1 LAITTSELE
10 RFISDF
16 EKRMAPLERAADEA
30 WWNLATSGTDEAR
43 EEFVRAGKA
52 YNGLF
57 SDQNEYQDLRR
68 LYENSNVL
76 ENPLLQRQVEVLYRA
91 FAERQGDE
99 GILGRIEELEAEAN
113 AIYGNHRSEVRD
125 RVMGENEVREL
136 LRTSAD
142 QDLRQET
149 WEASKSVGRAVEG
162 TVRELAGL
170 RNRLARDQ
178 GYENH
183 YARSLELQEIE
194 ARELARIMGSLESTT
209 NEPFRELKGNIDAK
223 LGQKFGVDTVMPW
236 HLSGPFFHRAPD
248 IAGVDLDLYFEGKD
262 IEDLTRRTFDVLGL
276 DVRGVISSSDLYE
289 RKGKSQHAFCTRLG
303 REYPYDVRV
312 LANVRPEAYW
322 MDAMLHE
329 FGHAVYDRHVN
340 PRLPYLLRT
349 HAHATT
355 TEAIAL
361 MMGSLV
367 DDPGWLR
374 SVAGANRE
382 RLGEDSEK
390 LGANRRA
397 SRMILTRFVL
407 VMYHFEQALY
417 ADPDN
422 GELNSVWWDLV
433 ERLLFVERPPGR
445 DEPDWSAV
453 IHVAVAPVYYHN
465 YMLGELISA
474 QLRNYLES
482 HITQGP
488 FYENEVAG
496 RYLLESF
503 FGPGAREN
511 WRDTVL
517 RATGEPLNPE
527 YFVKSLG

>member
-1 LAITTSELE
+1 MIPTSDLE

-16 EKRMAPLERAADEA
+16 ESRLAPVERAADEA
-30 WWNLATSGTDEAR
+30 WWNLATSGTEEAQ
-43 EEFVRAGKA
+43 EAFVAANKA
-52 YNGLF
+52 YSGLF
-57 SDQNEYQDLRR
+57 SDPNEYRKLRER
-68 LYENSNVL
+68 FEDRDSV
-76 ENPLLQRQVEVLYRA
+76 ESPLLRRQVEVLYRM
-91 FAERQGDE
+91 FEERQGDRE
-99 GILGRIEELEAEAN
+99 ILGRIEELEAEAN
-113 AIYGNHRSEVRD
+113 AIYGNHRSVVGGRKL
-125 RVMGENEVREL
+125 VENEVREL
-136 LRTSAD
+136 LRSSED
-142 QDLRQET
+142 EDLRREA

-162 TVRELAGL
+162 TVRELARL
-170 RNRLARDQ
+170 RNRLAREQ
-178 GYENH
+178 GHEDY
-183 YARSLELQEIE
+183 YARSLELQEIR
-194 ARELARIMGSLESTT
+194 AGELAAIMDDLASATDA
-209 NEPFRELKGNIDAK
+209 PFEELKRDLDAE
-223 LGQKFGVDTVMPW
+223 LRRKFGVEVVMPW

-248 IAGVDLDLYFEGKD
+248 VAGVDLDRYFEEKD
-262 IEDLTRRTFDVLGL
+262 LEELTRKTFDGLGL
-276 DVRGVISSSDLYE
+276 DVRGVIPGSDLYE
-289 RKGKSQHAFCTRLG
+289 REGKSQHAFCIRIG

-312 LANVRPEAYW
+312 LANVRPDAYW

-349 HAHATT
+349 YAHANT

-361 MMGSLV
+361 MMGALI

-374 SVAGANRE
+374 SVAGAG
-382 RLGEDSEK
+382 GEDLDDDAAK
-390 LGANRRA
+390 LAAHRRA
-397 SRMILTRFVL
+397 AKLILTRSVL
-407 VMYHFEQALY
+407 IMYHFEQALY
-417 ADPDN
+417 ADPDS
-422 GELNSVWWDLV
+422 GELNSLWWDLV
-433 ERLLFVERPPGR
+433 DRYLYVDRPPGR
-445 DEPDWSAV
+445 DEPDWVAV

-527 YFVKSLG
+527 HFAMSLE

>member
-1 LAITTSELE
+1 MIRTELE

-16 EKRMAPLERAADEA
+16 ERRMAPVEKAADEA
-30 WWNLATSGTDEAR
+30 WWNLATTGTDEAQ
-43 EEFVRAGKA
+43 EAFVRAGKA
-52 YNGLF
+52 YNNLF
-57 SDQNEYQDLRR
+57 SDRDEYRKLIYW
-68 LYENSNVL
+68 YEERDAL
-76 ENPLLQRQVEVLYRA
+76 ESPLLRRQVEVLYRA

-99 GILGRIEELEAEAN
+99 EILDRIEELEAEAN
-113 AIYGNHRSEVRD
+113 AVYGNHRSVVRGKK
-125 RVMGENEVREL
+125 MGENEVRDI
-136 LRTSAD
+136 LRLAED
-142 QDLRQET
+142 PDLRREA
-149 WEASKSVGRAVEG
+149 WEASKSVGREVEG
-162 TVRELAGL
+162 TVRELARL
-170 RNRLARDQ
+170 RNRLAREQ
-178 GYENH
+178 GYEDY
-183 YARSLELQEIE
+183 YARSLELQEIQ
-194 ARELARIMGSLESTT
+194 AGELAGIMGGLESATDA
-209 NEPFRELKGNIDAK
+209 PFKEMKRYIDARLK
-223 LGQKFGVDTVMPW
+223 EKFGVDRVMPW

-248 IAGVDLDLYFEGKD
+248 VAGIDLDRYFEGED
-262 IEDLTRRTFDVLGL
+262 LEDLTRRTFDALGL

-289 RKGKSQHAFCTRLG
+289 REGKSQHAFCARIG

-312 LANVRPEAYW
+312 LANVRPDAYW

-349 HAHATT
+349 YAHANT

-361 MMGSLV
+361 MMGALV

-374 SVAGANRE
+374 SV
-382 RLGEDSEK
+382 LGTSQEKLDEDSEK
-390 LGANRRA
+390 LGAHRRA
-397 SRMILTRFVL
+397 DRLILTRFVL

-417 ADPDN
+417 ADPDDE
-422 GELNSVWWDLV
+422 GLNSVWWDLV
-433 ERLLFVERPPGR
+433 ERFLLVDRPPER
-445 DEPDWSAV
+445 DEPDWAAV

-482 HITQGP
+482 HITHGP

-503 FGPGAREN
+503 FGPGARED

-517 RATGEPLNPE
+517 RATGEHLNPE
-527 YFVKSLG
+527 HFVRSLD

>member
-1 LAITTSELE
+1 
-10 RFISDF
+10 
-16 EKRMAPLERAADEA
+16 M
-30 WWNLATSGTDEAR
+30 
-43 EEFVRAGKA
+43 
-52 YNGLF
+52 
-57 SDQNEYQDLRR
+57 
-68 LYENSNVL
+68 
-76 ENPLLQRQVEVLYRA
+76 
-91 FAERQGDE
+91 
-99 GILGRIEELEAEAN
+99 
-113 AIYGNHRSEVRD
+113 
-125 RVMGENEVREL
+125 
-136 LRTSAD
+136 
-142 QDLRQET
+142 
-149 WEASKSVGRAVEG
+149 
-162 TVRELAGL
+162 ELASL
-170 RNRLARDQ
+170 RNRLAREQ

-194 ARELARIMGSLESTT
+194 APELARIMGLLESATDA
-209 NEPFRELKGNIDAK
+209 PFRELKRDIDTK
-223 LGQKFGVDTVMPW
+223 LGLKFGVDAVMPW
-236 HLSGPFFHRAPD
+236 HLSGLFFQRATD
-248 IAGVDLDLYFEGKD
+248 IAGIDLDRYFEEED
-262 IEDLTRRTFDVLGL
+262 LEDLTRRTFDALGL

-289 RKGKSQHAFCTRLG
+289 REGKNQHAFCARLG

-312 LANVRPEAYW
+312 LANVRPDAYW

-349 HAHATT
+349 YAHANT

-361 MMGSLV
+361 MMGALV

-382 RLGEDSEK
+382 RLDRDSDK
-390 LGANRRA
+390 LAAHRRA
-397 SRMILTRFVL
+397 DRMILTRLVL

-417 ADPDN
+417 ADPDSA
-422 GELNSVWWDLV
+422 ELNSVWWDLV
-433 ERLLFVERPPGR
+433 ERLLFVDRPPGR
-445 DEPDWSAV
+445 DEPDWAAV

-482 HITQGP
+482 HITRGP
-488 FYENEVAG
+488 FYQNEAAG

-517 RATGEPLNPE
+517 RATGEPLNSG

>member
-1 LAITTSELE
+1 MTTSELE

-16 EKRMAPLERAADEA
+16 EKRMSPLEKAADEA
-30 WWNLATSGTDEAR
+30 WWNLATSGTEEAQ
-43 EEFVRAGKA
+43 EEFVRAGKE
-52 YNGLF
+52 YNRLF
-57 SDQNEYQDLRR
+57 SDQNEYRDLRNW
-68 LYENSNVL
+68 YENPDIL
-76 ENPLLQRQVEVLYRA
+76 ESPLLQRQVDVLYRA

-99 GILGRIEELEAEAN
+99 EILARIEELEAEAN
-113 AIYGNHRSEVRD
+113 ATYGNHRSVVRD
-125 RVMGENEVREL
+125 REMGENEVREL
-136 LRTSAD
+136 LRTSTD
-142 QDLRQET
+142 QDLRRET

-162 TVRELAGL
+162 TVRELASL
-170 RNRLARDQ
+170 RNRLAREQ
-178 GYENH
+178 GYENY
-183 YARSLELQEIE
+183 YARSLEFQEIE
-194 ARELARIMGSLESTT
+194 ARELARVMGQLESATDA
-209 NEPFRELKGNIDAK
+209 PFRELKKGIDAE
-223 LGQKFGVDTVMPW
+223 LRLKFGVDAVMPW

-248 IAGVDLDLYFEGKD
+248 IAGIDLDRYFEGKD
-262 IEDLTRRTFDVLGL
+262 LEDLTRRTFDALGL

-289 RKGKSQHAFCTRLG
+289 REGKSQHAFCARIG
-303 REYPYDVRV
+303 RTYPYDVRV

-349 HAHATT
+349 YAHANT

-361 MMGSLV
+361 MMGALV
-367 DDPGWLR
+367 DDPGWLS
-374 SVAGANRE
+374 SVADANQE
-382 RLGEDSEK
+382 KLGEDSEK
-390 LGANRRA
+390 LAAHRRA
-397 SRMILTRFVL
+397 DRMILTRSVL
-407 VMYHFEQALY
+407 VMYRLEQALY

-422 GELNSVWWDLV
+422 EELNSVWWDLV
-433 ERLLFVERPPGR
+433 ERLLFVDRPPGR
-445 DEPDWSAV
+445 DEPDWAAV

-511 WRDTVL
+511 WHDTVL

-527 YFVKSLG
+527 YFVTSLV

>member
-1 LAITTSELE
+1 
-10 RFISDF
+10 
-16 EKRMAPLERAADEA
+16 MAPLERAVDEA

-43 EEFVRAGKA
+43 EEFVRAGKE
-52 YNGLF
+52 YTGLF
-57 SDQNEYQDLRR
+57 SDQNEYLTLRSW
-68 LYENSNVL
+68 YENLEVL

-99 GILGRIEELEAEAN
+99 EILGRVEELEAEAN
-113 AIYGNHRSEVRD
+113 AVYGNHRSVVRD
-125 RVMGENEVREL
+125 REMGENEVREL

-142 QDLRQET
+142 QDLRRET
-149 WEASKSVGRAVEG
+149 WEASKSVGRAVEE
-162 TVRELAGL
+162 TVRELARL
-170 RNRLARDQ
+170 RNRMAREE
-178 GYENH
+178 GYANH
-183 YARSLELQEIE
+183 YARSLELQEIK
-194 ARELARIMGSLESTT
+194 AGDLSRIMGSLESATDA
-209 NEPFRELKGNIDAK
+209 PFRELKSDIDTK
-223 LGQKFGVDTVMPW
+223 LGLEFGVDAVMPW
-236 HLSGPFFHRAPD
+236 HLSGLFFQRATD
-248 IAGVDLDLYFEGKD
+248 IAGINLDRYFEEED
-262 IEDLTRRTFDVLGL
+262 LEDLTCRTFEALGL

-289 RKGKSQHAFCTRLG
+289 REGKNQHAFCARLG

-312 LANVRPEAYW
+312 LANVRPDAYW

-349 HAHATT
+349 Y
-355 TEAIAL
+355 
-361 MMGSLV
+361 
-367 DDPGWLR
+367 
-374 SVAGANRE
+374 AGANRG
-382 RLGEDSEK
+382 RLDEASEK
-390 LGANRRA
+390 LAAHRRA
-397 SRMILTRFVL
+397 DRMILTRFVL

-417 ADPDN
+417 ADPDSA
-422 GELNSVWWDLV
+422 ELNSVWWDLV
-433 ERLLFVERPPGR
+433 ERLLFVDRPPGR
-445 DEPDWSAV
+445 DEPDWAAV

-488 FYENEVAG
+488 FYQNEVAG

-517 RATGEPLNPE
+517 RATGEPLDPE
-527 YFVKSLG
+527 HFVRSLV